1 MANSTAATELNKC
14 MNFVDDNIEN
24 FADRVTN
31 FEKEMQTVMIKF
43 KRIVSDQDI
52 FRNRV
57 TKIQRRTQEMV
68 KVMRSE
74 QLANSKITSTL
85 VELEFV

>member
-1 MANSTAATELNKC
+1 

-31 FEKEMQTVMIKF
+31 FEKEMQAVMIKF

-57 TKIQRRTQEMV
+57 TKI
-68 KVMRSE
+68 
-74 QLANSKITSTL
+74 
-85 VELEFV
+85 